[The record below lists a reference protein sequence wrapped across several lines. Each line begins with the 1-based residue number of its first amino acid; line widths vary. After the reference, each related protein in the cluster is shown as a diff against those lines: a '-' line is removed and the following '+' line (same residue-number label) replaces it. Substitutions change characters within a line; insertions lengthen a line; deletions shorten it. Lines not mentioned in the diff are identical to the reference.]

1 MPFDIG
7 FVELC
12 VVVIVALLVL
22 GPERLPVAARTLG
35 RWIGKAQRAFV
46 SVKNEINRELQL
58 DELRQQL
65 KQQQQQM
72 EQLLNQQELSDLQR
86 QIEETR
92 AAFRQEMQQQQSH
105 LKSQTSSS
113 ATSDEAK
120 VDVSN
125 VDVSNI
131 ETSNT
136 DTTLRNEQA
145 LNRQDPPATA
155 TGEESD
161 DSLSGCKNPVEFEP
175 LPRQDDAS
183 ENTIHPQPTDSN
195 APKSDH

>member
-7 FVELC
+7 FFELC
-12 VVVIVALLVL
+12 LVVIVALLVL
-22 GPERLPVAARTLG
+22 GPERLPVAARALG

-105 LKSQTSSS
+105 LQSSSSTTAAAKSQ
-113 ATSDEAK
+113 SDNESLDSEAPK
-120 VDVSN
+120 DAASN
-125 VDVSNI
+125 RDDKPQEKQQPNSESNL
-131 ETSNT
+131 SNT
-136 DTTLRNEQA
+136 ADLA
-145 LNRQDPPATA
+145 V
-155 TGEESD
+155 EEE
-161 DSLSGCKNPVEFEP
+161 LSGCKNPVEFEP
-175 LPRQDDAS
+175 LPRNHEQQT
-183 ENTIHPQPTDSN
+183 NTIHPEPKD
-195 APKSDH
+195 PKSGS